1 MDEGAAKPLLQKTS
15 KHSNTLI
22 NISLCTEHPVSD
34 HKDRKRNRVC
44 VSQLLEADE
53 LDESRRHFFYALAS
67 SRIDF
72 VQHWLTRMREVKKTR
87 KRRDG
92 A

>member
-1 MDEGAAKPLLQKTS
+1 MEGGCKTPFTKKTS

-22 NISLCTEHPVSD
+22 IISLCTEHPVSD
-34 HKDRKRNRVC
+34 HK
-44 VSQLLEADE
+44 QLPEAE
-53 LDESRRHFFYALAS
+53 EPDESRRHFFYALAS